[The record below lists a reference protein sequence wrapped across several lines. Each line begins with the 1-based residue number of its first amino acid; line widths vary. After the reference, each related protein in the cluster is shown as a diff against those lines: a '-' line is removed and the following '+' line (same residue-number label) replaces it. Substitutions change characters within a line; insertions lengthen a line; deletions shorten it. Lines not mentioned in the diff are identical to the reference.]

1 MSTCLLSVLPDP
13 WQATARTVGIA
24 CERCFLTAHHRPAA
38 DSGRAT
44 TGVEHAAPKS
54 ASARRRGAGLGVL
67 VLVLAVAAVASLAV
81 GARALSPAQVW
92 HGLFASPESDQR
104 LNEIRLIVQTVRLP
118 RTVLAIVA
126 GVALGVGGALIQ
138 GYTRNPIADTG
149 LLGVNA
155 GASFAVVFVIS
166 VFGFAD
172 PSQYV
177 WFAFVGAAVAGV
189 VVFGLASLGRGAG
202 NPLTL
207 ALAGQGVTVFLAAM
221 TTAVAL
227 SDQAS
232 LNALR
237 FWNAGSVAGVGWDV
251 IWPVASFVALALVL
265 ALPTLP
271 SLNLLNLGDDVARG
285 LGVNIARSRVIGIA
299 AVTLLAGAATAACGP
314 IAFLGLMVA
323 HVARYLTGP
332 DYRWLVP
339 YAGLL
344 GAVVLLA
351 CDIVGRV
358 VVRPEELDA
367 GVLVALLGA
376 PFFAALVWRGKL
388 KSA

>member
-1 MSTCLLSVLPDP
+1 MTT
-13 WQATARTVGIA
+13 TAV
-24 CERCFLTAHHRPAA
+24 ERPTP
-38 DSGRAT
+38 GAT
-44 TGVEHAAPKS
+44 TKG
-54 ASARRRGAGLGVL
+54 RRRRAAGLGALAL
-67 VLVLAVAAVASLAV
+67 VLVVAGAASLAV
-81 GARALSPAQVW
+81 GARALSPAEVW
-92 HGLFASPESDQR
+92 HGLFAASDSDQR
-104 LNEIRLIVQTVRLP
+104 LTEIRLIVRTVRVP

-149 LLGVNA
+149 LLGVNS
-155 GASFAVVFVIS
+155 GASFAVVSGIAL
-166 VFGFAD
+166 FGFTD
-172 PSQYV
+172 PFQYV
-177 WFAFVGAAVAGV
+177 WFAFLGAAVAGV
-189 VVFGLASLGRGAG
+189 VVFGLASIGRGAG

-227 SDQAS
+227 TDQAS

-237 FWNAGSVAGVGWDV
+237 FWNAGSVAGVGFDV
-251 IWPVASFVALALVL
+251 IRPVTVFVVVGLLLALV
-265 ALPTLP
+265 TLP
-271 SLNLLNLGDDVARG
+271 GVNLLNLGDDVARG
-285 LGVNIARSRVIGIA
+285 LGVNVALTRTVGIVA
-299 AVTLLAGAATAACGP
+299 ITLLAGAATAACGP

-344 GAVVLLA
+344 GALVLLV
-351 CDIVGRV
+351 CDIVGRL
-358 VVRPEELDA
+358 VVRPSELDA

-376 PFFAALVWRGKL
+376 PFFAALVWLGKF
-388 KSA
+388 KNT

>member
-1 MSTCLLSVLPDP
+1 MGT
-13 WQATARTVGIA
+13 TVM
-24 CERCFLTAHHRPAA
+24 ERPVSRGAA
-38 DSGRAT
+38 ESR
-44 TGVEHAAPKS
+44 
-54 ASARRRGAGLGVL
+54 RRRGAGLGALVVVL
-67 VLVLAVAAVASLAV
+67 VAVAAVSLAV
-81 GARALSPAQVW
+81 GARALSPAEVW
-92 HGLFASPESDQR
+92 HGLFAGPDSDQR
-104 LNEIRLIVQTVRLP
+104 LTGIRLIVRTVRVP

-126 GVALGVGGALIQ
+126 GIALGVGGALIQ

-155 GASFAVVFVIS
+155 GASFAVVSVIA

-172 PSQYV
+172 PFQYV
-177 WFAFVGAAVAGV
+177 WFAFLGAAVAGV
-189 VVFGLASLGRGAG
+189 VVFGLASIGRGAG

-207 ALAGQGVTVFLAAM
+207 ALAGQGITVFLAAM

-227 SDQAS
+227 ADQKS

-237 FWNAGSVAGVGWDV
+237 FWNAGSVAGVGFDV
-251 IWPVASFVALALVL
+251 IWPVAAFIAVGLVL
-265 ALPTLP
+265 AVITLP
-271 SLNLLNLGDDVARG
+271 AINLLNLGDDVARG
-285 LGVNIARSRVIGIA
+285 LGVNIALNRTIGIVA
-299 AVTLLAGAATAACGP
+299 ITLLAGAATAACGP

-344 GAVVLLA
+344 GAVVLLV

-358 VVRPEELDA
+358 VVRPGELDA
-367 GVLVALLGA
+367 GVVVALLGA
-376 PFFAALVWRGKL
+376 PFFAALVWRGKF
-388 KSA
+388 KDT

>member
-1 MSTCLLSVLPDP
+1 MGT
-13 WQATARTVGIA
+13 TAV
-24 CERCFLTAHHRPAA
+24 ERPA
-38 DSGRAT
+38 SKAT
-44 TGVEHAAPKS
+44 TPV
-54 ASARRRGAGLGVL
+54 RRRRVVGLGA
-67 VLVLAVAAVASLAV
+67 LAVILVIAGAVSLAV
-81 GARALSPAQVW
+81 GARALSPAEVW
-92 HGLFASPESDQR
+92 HGLFAAPDSDQR
-104 LNEIRLIVQTVRLP
+104 LTEIRLIVQTVRVP

-149 LLGVNA
+149 LLGVNS
-155 GASFAVVFVIS
+155 GASFAVVSVIAL
-166 VFGFAD
+166 FGFTS
-172 PSQYV
+172 PFQYV
-177 WFAFVGAAVAGV
+177 WFAFLGAGVAGV
-189 VVFGLASLGRGAG
+189 VVFGLASIGRGAG

-227 SDQAS
+227 SDQKS

-237 FWNAGSVAGVGWDV
+237 FWNAGSLAGVGFDV
-251 IWPVASFVALALVL
+251 IWPVTAFIVVGLLLALS
-265 ALPTLP
+265 TLP
-271 SLNLLNLGDDVARG
+271 SINLLNLGEDVARG
-285 LGVNIARSRVIGIA
+285 LGVNIAWSRSVGIA
-299 AVTLLAGAATAACGP
+299 AITLLAGAATAACGP

-344 GAVVLLA
+344 GAIVLLV
-351 CDIVGRV
+351 CDIVGRL
-358 VVRPEELDA
+358 VVRPGELDA

-376 PFFAALVWRGKL
+376 PFFAALVWRGRFKN
-388 KSA
+388 A

>member
-1 MSTCLLSVLPDP
+1 MFTTEV
-13 WQATARTVGIA
+13 
-24 CERCFLTAHHRPAA
+24 ERPVPGGTNV
-38 DSGRAT
+38 T
-44 TGVEHAAPKS
+44 
-54 ASARRRGAGLGVL
+54 RRRRAVGLGVL
-67 VLVLAVAAVASLAV
+67 TTALVIAAAVSLAV
-81 GARALSPAQVW
+81 GARALSPAEVW
-92 HGLFASPESDQR
+92 HGLFAAPEPDQK
-104 LNEIRLIVQTVRLP
+104 LTEIRLIVQTVRVP

-126 GVALGVGGALIQ
+126 GLALGVGGALIQ

-155 GASFAVVFVIS
+155 GASFAVVSVIAL
-166 VFGFAD
+166 FGFTN
-172 PSQYV
+172 PFQYV
-177 WFAFVGAAVAGV
+177 WFAFVGAGIAGV
-189 VVFGLASLGRGAG
+189 VVFGLASIGRGAG

-227 SDQAS
+227 SDQKS

-237 FWNAGSVAGVGWDV
+237 FWNAGSVADVGFDV
-251 IWPVASFVALALVL
+251 IWPVTGFIAVGLVL
-265 ALPTLP
+265 ALITLP
-271 SLNLLNLGDDVARG
+271 ALNLLNLGDDVARG
-285 LGVNIARSRVIGIA
+285 LGVNIAVSRSVGIVA
-299 AVTLLAGAATAACGP
+299 ITLLAGAATAACGP

-344 GAVVLLA
+344 GSGVLLV
-351 CDIVGRV
+351 CDIVGRL
-358 VVRPEELDA
+358 VVRPGELES
-367 GVLVALLGA
+367 GVVVALLGA
-376 PFFAALVWRGKL
+376 PFFALLVWRGKF